1 MNQSDTSKM
10 PVMPIVAVSIAP
22 SGIEGS
28 SLSEWVAAAERVIRE
43 DGRVTYRLDPMFTT
57 MQGELHVIFEI
68 IEKMHETLFAMG
80 APRVGTVIKIDD
92 RRDKIVEMDD
102 KMKSVEEKL
111 KR

>member
-1 MNQSDTSKM
+1 
-10 PVMPIVAVSIAP
+10 MPIVAVSIAP
-22 SGIEGS
+22 AGIEGS

-68 IEKMHETLFAMG
+68 IEKMHEALFALG

-92 RRDKIVEMDD
+92 RRDKMVDMDD
-102 KMKSVEEKL
+102 KIRSVEDKL
-111 KR
+111 RGSSPKS